1 MKRFLIGC
9 LMLVS
14 FNAFATTLSLYQ
26 NPDSK
31 SNVIATVKEG
41 QAIIPIFTQ
50 GDWIKVGDP
59 TNGNV
64 GWVSKDTL
72 QKSGYPQ
79 MSVQISGS
87 RDPKQA
93 KEIMDRI
100 EKQQQQFQASIS
112 HYMQQNVEN
121 MTQLNQNL
129 GELWASPSEQT
140 NKSDKSERTNKKS

>member
-1 MKRFLIGC
+1 MKRFMIGF
-9 LMLVS
+9 LMLLS
-14 FNAFATTLSLYQ
+14 FSAFATPLSLYQ

-50 GDWIKVGDP
+50 GEWIKVGDP

-64 GWVSKDTL
+64 GWVSKDAL

-79 MSVQISGS
+79 MSVQISGTN
-87 RDPKQA
+87 DPKAA
-93 KEIMDRI
+93 KQIMDKI
-100 EKQQQQFQASIS
+100 EKQQQEFQASFS
-112 HYMQQNVEN
+112 DYMKKNIEN

-129 GELWASPSEQT
+129 GQLWAVSPGD
-140 NKSDKSERTNKKS
+140 DKSNKKS